1 MMPITE
7 QLASMAEQLKDI
19 EAAKRAVD
27 KSTTLTKKE
36 LQALSDAKR
45 SMQSLSTYNLLKP
58 SMDSASQNLE
68 NKLVKLND
76 LSTLTEDT
84 LEQFYD
90 LIADLSVAQ
99 RDVLNRIAELDVLPS
114 HSKSATEDI
123 IETPVDITT
132 DTLPE
137 TEDLDSDFTPQVIKG
152 IDEIAPKPQNS
163 EDTSL
168 MESLHLNPN
177 SKQESTSISETA
189 GQLSDFSDLDAK
201 LSGAFKK

>member
-123 IETPVDITT
+123 IETPVDSTT

-137 TEDLDSDFTPQVIKG
+137 TDDLDSDFTPQVIKG

-177 SKQESTSISETA
+177 SKQEPTSISETA

-201 LSGAFKK
+201 LSGAFNK